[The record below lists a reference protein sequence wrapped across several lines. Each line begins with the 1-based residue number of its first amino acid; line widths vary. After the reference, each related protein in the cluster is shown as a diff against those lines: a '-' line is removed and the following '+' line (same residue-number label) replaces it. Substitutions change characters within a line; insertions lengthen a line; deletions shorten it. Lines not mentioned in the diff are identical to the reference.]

1 MIRNW
6 GIRSR
11 VMLVAVLPTLVLA
24 IVLTAFYTG
33 SRVTDHREAH
43 LARGQAFA
51 RQLAAASE
59 YAVFSGNRES
69 LRRLAGAML
78 AETDVLGVMI
88 SDRNGDALAQSGRLD
103 ATLPLPPR
111 AVWTPGLVTASE
123 TLRVIEP
130 VLPTSL
136 DLDDGFDEAALDTLS
151 GAGTPPVLGTVVVD
165 ISRAQLN
172 ARQNELLITGSAA
185 ILMVLIG
192 SLVLAHY
199 MSRGVTGPIRRVAS
213 AVERIGRGQFSAR
226 LSGIGGGTLRT
237 LAEGVNQMAAKLASA
252 HDDMS
257 RQIADATAELRAR
270 KDEAERAT
278 LSKSRFLAAASHD
291 LRQPMHALGLF
302 IAELSQHTHA
312 PASRRLV
319 ERIAAS
325 AEAMENL
332 LDSLLDISKLD
343 AGVLEPHISIFPLQP
358 ILDRIAA
365 EQRPRAD
372 TQDLLLRT
380 RPTPL
385 WVESDPVLFERIIGN
400 LVSNAVRYTRK
411 GRILIAC
418 RRRGERVRIE
428 VRDNGVG
435 IAAEAQEI
443 IFQEFIQLDNPARS
457 RDKGLGLGLAI
468 VRRLTDLLGHRL
480 AVRSRPGRG
489 SVFAIE
495 VPAAQPVEYAEPGE
509 TRRQPGDLLG
519 VRVALVDDDPLAQ
532 AGMRSLLTSW
542 GCEVSAGSDIESV
555 LAALARSGHEPQ
567 LLISDYR
574 LHGTSNGIDAIR
586 MARTRYGE
594 SLPAALISGD
604 TAPETLRQAQSE
616 GLALLHKPVRPARLR
631 ALLNRLS
638 DPERDF

>member
-43 LARGQAFA
+43 VARGQAFA

-88 SDRNGDALAQSGRLD
+88 IDRNGDALAQSGQLD

-111 AVWTPGLVTASE
+111 AAWTRGLVTASG

-136 DLDDGFDEAALDTLS
+136 DLDDGFDGAALDTLS
-151 GAGTPPVLGTVVVD
+151 GAGTPPMLGTVVVD

-172 ARQNELLITGSAA
+172 ARQNELLVIGSAA

-226 LSGIGGGTLRT
+226 LSDIGGGTLRT

-252 HDDMS
+252 HEDMS

-332 LDSLLDISKLD
+332 LDISKLD
-343 AGVLEPHISIFPLQP
+343 AGVLEPHISVFPLQP

-365 EQRPRAD
+365 EQRPRLG
-372 TQDLLLRT
+372 TKDLLLRT

-411 GRILIAC
+411 GHILVAC

-435 IAAEAQEI
+435 IAAEAHEI

-495 VPAAQPVEYAEPGE
+495 VPVAQPVEYAEPGE
-509 TRRQPGDLLG
+509 TCRQPGDLAG
-519 VRVALVDDDPLAQ
+519 IRVALVDDDPLAQ
-532 AGMRSLLTSW
+532 SGMRSLLTSW
-542 GCEVSAGSDIESV
+542 GCEVTAGSDIESV
-555 LAALARSGHEPQ
+555 LETLARSGHEPQ
-567 LLISDYR
+567 LIISDYR
-574 LHGTSNGIDAIR
+574 LHGNSNGIDAIR
-586 MARTRYGE
+586 VTRARYGE
-594 SLPAALISGD
+594 NLPAALISGD
-604 TAPETLRQAQSE
+604 TAPETLRLAQGES
-616 GLALLHKPVRPARLR
+616 LALLHKPVRPARLR

-638 DPERDF
+638 HPERDF

>member
-1 MIRNW
+1 
-6 GIRSR
+6 
-11 VMLVAVLPTLVLA
+11 MLVAVLPTLVLA

-43 LARGQAFA
+43 VARGQAFA

-88 SDRNGDALAQSGRLD
+88 IDRNGDALAQSGQLD

-111 AVWTPGLVTASE
+111 AAWTRGLVTASG

-136 DLDDGFDEAALDTLS
+136 DLDDGFDGAALDTLS
-151 GAGTPPVLGTVVVD
+151 GAGTPPMLGTVVVD

-172 ARQNELLITGSAA
+172 ARQNELLVIGSAA

-226 LSGIGGGTLRT
+226 LSDIGGGTLRT

-252 HDDMS
+252 HEDMS

-332 LDSLLDISKLD
+332 LDISKLD
-343 AGVLEPHISIFPLQP
+343 AGVLEPHISVFPLQP

-365 EQRPRAD
+365 EQRPRLG
-372 TQDLLLRT
+372 TKDLLLRT

-411 GRILIAC
+411 GHILVAC

-435 IAAEAQEI
+435 IAAEAHEI

-495 VPAAQPVEYAEPGE
+495 VPVAQPVEYAEPGE
-509 TRRQPGDLLG
+509 TCRQPGDLAG
-519 VRVALVDDDPLAQ
+519 IRVALVDDDPLAQ
-532 AGMRSLLTSW
+532 SGMRSLLTSW
-542 GCEVSAGSDIESV
+542 GCEVTAGSDIESV
-555 LAALARSGHEPQ
+555 LETLARSGHEPQ
-567 LLISDYR
+567 LIISDYR
-574 LHGTSNGIDAIR
+574 LHGNSNGIDAIR
-586 MARTRYGE
+586 VTRARYGE
-594 SLPAALISGD
+594 NLPAALISGD
-604 TAPETLRQAQSE
+604 TAPETLRLAQGES
-616 GLALLHKPVRPARLR
+616 LALLHKPVRPARLR

-638 DPERDF
+638 HPERDF